1 MVTNISRVS
10 LDAYVSRVTND
21 TNDSRVSLDA
31 YVSRATNVSHVTND
45 SHVTDV
51 SFNSHDSHDSH
62 DSHHPRNSCST
73 HYTLH
78 TPNYA
83 QKLYKPYTKP
93 YIPLIINTFLCV

>member
-1 MVTNISRVS
+1 MVKLLRKLRNSIAQINIFETNFAQINIAETNIVEKGIEAFGSSIPFSFSRS
-10 LDAYVSRVTND
+10 KT
-21 TNDSRVSLDA
+21 
-31 YVSRATNVSHVTND
+31 H
-45 SHVTDV
+45 
-51 SFNSHDSHDSH
+51 
-62 DSHHPRNSCST
+62 SHHPRNSCST